1 MKDYGDIIL
10 KNFHKNNMTY
20 NNGVNFVNMLEIVQN
35 AGGEGMSQFTT
46 NFFNRIMK
54 KFEDYDKKNTKDQ
67 KKEKM
72 KAAKN
77 NVVQKREINCI
88 ECDMKNN
95 MNNIINEEKDND
107 NNIFNCV
114 DKEVLKQLLILPN
127 NFEFNV
133 FSEI

>member
-1 MKDYGDIIL
+1 
-10 KNFHKNNMTY
+10 
-20 NNGVNFVNMLEIVQN
+20 
-35 AGGEGMSQFTT
+35 
-46 NFFNRIMK
+46 
-54 KFEDYDKKNTKDQ
+54 
-67 KKEKM
+67 M